1 MSAPLS
7 GQKSWSPVDLILQWY
22 RDWTRRTS
30 ASELKCFGEEEVER
44 MAKDVGVSASE
55 LRTVARC
62 GPEAADLL
70 LRRMARL
77 DLARNEVA
85 QTEPATFQD
94 LQRVCTMCES
104 HRRCARDFARDS
116 ADPDWKDYCPNAA
129 TLIALSA
136 LPWRR
141 GVSGSQPYA
150 GAQKIASQRC
160 FANPNTQCA
169 CCRLGSERN
178 QRL

>member
-22 RDWTRRTS
+22 RDWTRRGS

-55 LRTVARC
+55 LRTFARF

-70 LRRMARL
+70 LRRMAAL
-77 DLARNEVA
+77 DLDRNEVA

-136 LPWRR
+136 LPWAARR
-141 GVSGSQPYA
+141 
-150 GAQKIASQRC
+150 
-160 FANPNTQCA
+160 
-169 CCRLGSERN
+169 EW
-178 QRL
+178 